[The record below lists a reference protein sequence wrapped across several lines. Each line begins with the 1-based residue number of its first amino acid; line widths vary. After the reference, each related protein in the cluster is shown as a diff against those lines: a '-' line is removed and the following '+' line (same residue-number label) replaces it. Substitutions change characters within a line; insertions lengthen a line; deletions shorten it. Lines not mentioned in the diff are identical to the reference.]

1 MSRIAVFTNGDSQ
14 ICDFFDAR
22 RFLIFERDEA
32 GSGWKAIG
40 ETNFEKI
47 IPSNPAL
54 TRRGTEA
61 LLPLIEGCDVLAGGA
76 LVGIPFSV
84 FDRAGFHIFEIA
96 AANDDVFNGII
107 EDLQIADAAIVAK
120 EKIIREAKPVETSTP
135 GVYFLDLIA
144 LQRECPEVTSK
155 KAMMDFLRD
164 TPFLELRLVCKHIP
178 PWIENS
184 GLYNVQVTSDK
195 DGEVNAVITRKC

>member
-1 MSRIAVFTNGDSQ
+1 MGKIAVFANKDSQ
-14 ICDFFDAR
+14 ICEFFDAEQ
-22 RFLIFERDEA
+22 FLIFER
-32 GSGWKAIG
+32 G
-40 ETNFEKI
+40 ETEAKWEKI
-47 IPSNPAL
+47 SEKNFKKIMPSNPAL
-54 TRRGTEA
+54 TRRSTET
-61 LLPLIEGCDVLAGGA
+61 LLPLIEGCDILAGGT

-84 FDRAGFHIFEIA
+84 FDRAGLHIFEIA
-96 AANDDVFNGII
+96 VINDTIFNGII
-107 EDLQIADAAIVAK
+107 EDLQSADAEAAAK

-155 KAMMDFLRD
+155 KAMMDFLKD
-164 TPFLELRLVCKHIP
+164 TPLVELRLVCKHIP

-195 DGEVNAVITRKC
+195 DGEVQAVITKKC

>member
-1 MSRIAVFTNGDSQ
+1 MSRIAVFTNKDSQ
-14 ICDFFDAR
+14 ICDFFDAE
-22 RFLIFERDEA
+22 RFLIFERDETEA
-32 GSGWKAIG
+32 RWKTAS
-40 ETNFEKI
+40 ETNFGKV

-54 TRRGTEA
+54 TRKNTQA
-61 LLPLIEGCDVLAGGA
+61 LLPLIEGCDVLAGGT

-84 FDRAGFHIFEIA
+84 FDRAGLHIFEIA
-96 AANDDVFNGII
+96 AINDNIFDGII
-107 EDLQIADAAIVAK
+107 EDLQSADAAIAAK

-144 LQRECPEVTSK
+144 LQKECPEVTSK
-155 KAMMDFLRD
+155 KAMMDFLKD

-184 GLYNVQVTSDK
+184 GSYNVQVTSDK
-195 DGEVNAVITRKC
+195 DGEVQAVITRKC

>member
-1 MSRIAVFTNGDSQ
+1 MSRIAVFTNGDSKV
-14 ICDFFDAR
+14 CDFFDAE
-22 RFLIFERDEA
+22 RFLIFERGEA
-32 GSGWKAIG
+32 EKSWEAVS
-40 ETNFEKI
+40 ETSFEKI
-47 IPSNPAL
+47 VPSNPAL
-54 TRRGTEA
+54 TRKSTEA

-84 FDRAGFHIFEIA
+84 FDRAGLHIFEIGA
-96 AANDDVFNGII
+96 VNNEVFDGII
-107 EDLQIADAAIVAK
+107 EDLRNADSAAAAK

-144 LQRECPEVTSK
+144 LQKECPEVTSK
-155 KAMMDFLRD
+155 KAMMDFLKD

-184 GLYNVQVTSDK
+184 SAYNVQVTSDK
-195 DGEVNAVITRKC
+195 DGEVNAVITRRC

>member
-1 MSRIAVFTNGDSQ
+1 MSRIAVFTNGNAE
-14 ICDFFDAR
+14 ICDFFDAGQ
-22 RFLIFERDEA
+22 FLIFERDEA
-32 GSGWKAIG
+32 AAAWKTVS
-40 ETNFEKI
+40 ETKFEKV

-54 TRRGTEA
+54 TRRSTET
-61 LLPLIEGCDVLAGGA
+61 LLPLIEGCDVVAGGT

-84 FDRAGFHIFEIA
+84 FDRAGLHIFEIA
-96 AANDDVFNGII
+96 AINDKVFDEII
-107 EDLQIADAAIVAK
+107 EDLQKANAALVAK

-144 LQRECPEVTSK
+144 LQKECPEVTSK
-155 KAMMDFLRD
+155 KAMMDFLKD

-184 GLYNVQVTSDK
+184 GAYHVQVTSDK
-195 DGEVNAVITRKC
+195 DGEVQAVITRKC

>member
-1 MSRIAVFTNGDSQ
+1 MGKIAVFADKDSQ
-14 ICDFFDAR
+14 ICDFFNAE

-32 GSGWKAIG
+32 GAQWKTAS
-40 ETNFEKI
+40 ETKFDKI
-47 IPSNPAL
+47 VPSNPAL
-54 TRRGTEA
+54 TRKSTET
-61 LLPLIEGCDVLAGGA
+61 LLPLIEGCDVLAGGT

-84 FDRAGFHIFEIA
+84 FDRAGLHIFEIA
-96 AANDDVFNGII
+96 AINDQVFDGIV
-107 EDLQIADAAIVAK
+107 EDIQSADAAIVAK

-155 KAMMDFLRD
+155 KAMMDFLKD

-184 GLYNVQVTSDK
+184 SAYNVQVTSDK
-195 DGEVNAVITRKC
+195 DGAVEAVITRRC

>member
-1 MSRIAVFTNGDSQ
+1 MSRIAVFTNGDSEV
-14 ICDFFDAR
+14 CDFFDAE
-22 RFLIFERDEA
+22 RFLIFERSETEKKWEA
-32 GSGWKAIG
+32 IS

-47 IPSNPAL
+47 APSNPAL
-54 TRRGTEA
+54 TRKSTEE
-61 LLPLIEGCDVLAGGA
+61 LLPLIEDCDVLAGGA

-84 FDRAGFHIFEIA
+84 FDRAGLHIFEIGA
-96 AANDDVFNGII
+96 VDDEVLDGII
-107 EDLQIADAAIVAK
+107 EDLRDADAAAAAK

-135 GVYFLDLIA
+135 GMYFLDLIA
-144 LQRECPEVTSK
+144 LQKECPEVTSK
-155 KAMMDFLRD
+155 KAMMDFLKD

-195 DGEVNAVITRKC
+195 DGTVDAVITRRC

>member
-1 MSRIAVFTNGDSQ
+1 MSRIAVFVNKDSQ
-14 ICDFFDAR
+14 ICDFFDAE
-22 RFLIFERDEA
+22 RFLIFERGETEKKWEA
-32 GSGWKAIG
+32 ISK
-40 ETNFEKI
+40 TNFEKVM
-47 IPSNPAL
+47 PSNPAL
-54 TRRGTEA
+54 TRKSTEA

-84 FDRAGFHIFEIA
+84 FDRAGLHIFEIGA
-96 AANDDVFNGII
+96 VGDEVFDGMVEDV
-107 EDLQIADAAIVAK
+107 QSADAAIVAR

-144 LQRECPEVTSK
+144 LQKECPEVTSK
-155 KAMMDFLRD
+155 KAMMDFMKD

-195 DGEVNAVITRKC
+195 DGEVQAVITRKC

>member
-1 MSRIAVFTNGDSQ
+1 MSRIAVFTNKDSQ
-14 ICDFFDAR
+14 ICDFFDAG
-22 RFLIFERDEA
+22 RFLIFERGEA
-32 GSGWKAIG
+32 DTKWKTVS
-40 ETNFEKI
+40 EKKFEKI

-54 TRRGTEA
+54 TRRSTET
-61 LLPLIEGCDVLAGGA
+61 LLPLIEGCDILAGGT

-84 FDRAGFHIFEIA
+84 FDRAGFHIFEISA
-96 AANDDVFNGII
+96 INDEVFDGII
-107 EDLQIADAAIVAK
+107 EDVQIADAAIVAK

-144 LQRECPEVTSK
+144 LQKECPEVTSK
-155 KAMMDFLRD
+155 KAMMDFLKD
-164 TPFLELRLVCKHIP
+164 TPLLELRLVCKHIP

-195 DGEVNAVITRKC
+195 DGEVQATITRKC

>member
-1 MSRIAVFTNGDSQ
+1 MSKIAVFTNKDSQ
-14 ICDFFDAR
+14 ICDFFDAE
-22 RFLIFERDEA
+22 RFLIFERGEA
-32 GSGWKAIG
+32 KAKWETIS

-47 IPSNPAL
+47 VPSNPAL
-54 TRRGTEA
+54 TRRSTEA
-61 LLPLIEGCDVLAGGA
+61 LLPLIEGCDVLAGGT
-76 LVGIPFSV
+76 LVGIPFTV
-84 FDRAGFHIFEIA
+84 FDRAGLHIFEIGA
-96 AANDDVFNGII
+96 VGDEVFDGIV
-107 EDLQIADAAIVAK
+107 EDLQSADAAIAAK

-144 LQRECPEVTSK
+144 LQKECPEVTSK

-195 DGEVNAVITRKC
+195 DGEVQAVITRKC